1 MSDHYV
7 EKAILNTNVFEGC
20 STGTL
25 ALLRDC
31 GKISYAAGE
40 IVGEKERAMLGVVVS
55 GKFNIESTDG
65 GRVLMNTVTAGGVF
79 GAATVF
85 LGENYISSV
94 RAAAKS
100 VVLYVPRETLEKI
113 MKSDPAVSVAYVRF
127 LSERISFLN
136 KKIVAFTSQ
145 RSDSALAGY
154 IVETADESGVCR
166 FNRAAAAK
174 KLGIGRT
181 TVYRA
186 LKMLEDDGIIL
197 IENGKIIIT
206 DAEKLASRRTNI

>member
-7 EKAILNTNVFEGC
+7 EKAILNTGVFEGC

-154 IVETADESGVCR
+154 IIETADESGVCR